1 MINYF
6 NKYSLYSSKFLGYKD
21 WEQVAKLI
29 INNQH
34 LTDEGINTVE
44 LVRSR
49 MNTKRVYFNWDHL
62 VDLG

>member
-1 MINYF
+1 
-6 NKYSLYSSKFLGYKD
+6 LDYKD

-29 INNQH
+29 INSQH

-49 MNTKRVYFNWDHL
+49 MNTKRVYFSWDHL
-62 VDLG
+62 IDLY